1 MEGKNYPLPSHLA
14 QKRQVALA
22 QCQGAILQKVAL
34 ANQRRMWTLIKSK
47 VTSLKKKLTDA
58 MSSFVTN
65 LSLRRC
71 LSLTGPAFS
80 WKHAA
85 LFISQECEAAFGCR
99 EGKMPLCNS

>member
-47 VTSLKKKLTDA
+47 VTSLKKKINRRNELICYK
-58 MSSFVTN
+58 FVSQKVFKSHWA
-65 LSLRRC
+65 SLQLETC
-71 LSLTGPAFS
+71 STF
-80 WKHAA
+80 H
-85 LFISQECEAAFGCR
+85 
-99 EGKMPLCNS
+99 